1 MVTNIHNLIAAVSP
15 DIFCDPALKGEV
27 KELAKE
33 SGFLKAAEKAKP
45 RDTTFM
51 DFDSESLKNPF
62 KAPGQKN
69 PIEKHVLIYDAFG
82 EGLEPVY
89 FWILDTLAKFYPTV
103 DKITDTFVASAGSAH
118 FAEMGQRATKM
129 QEEAMKILG
138 TVNQIIRSI
147 MNIIYDLK
155 EFKIRL
161 AHYKGLESKNPHE
174 KKASLLSLKQL
185 WMDTVDLKRSGSSL
199 KGFAVQQGSEYV
211 TLIDA
216 FMVADTLE
224 EVDKLDLNDRVKR
237 IVQQR
242 LPEFLHWV
250 KESESELKKR
260 YSVEKIYLRSQVNAI
275 QLYARWIK
283 PYLNAAR
290 ALEQNATPTAAL
302 VSTFNTS
309 LLELTLLAQGKY
321 DPNED
326 VQSGNLPG
334 MVSKAQ
340 KRAYSP
346 LLVVEFKFRTAPE
359 RLQQQGYGFRGRV
372 EMTFTS
378 YALNDE
384 EIKLLK
390 KELEKDDIGAVL
402 GLIKGATEES
412 LEKLQADIDDFLNE
426 DEEKKE
432 EKKKE
437 ESDDSNPFAA
447 LFSWKSSKKEKKDEK
462 KKEELKEVKPD
473 SDVEKALRSQSIIG
487 ARKLCF
493 TFYELYKKLHGM
505 LSFP

>member
-185 WMDTVDLKRSGSSL
+185 
-199 KGFAVQQGSEYV
+199 
-211 TLIDA
+211 
-216 FMVADTLE
+216 
-224 EVDKLDLNDRVKR
+224 DLNDRVKR

-321 DPNED
+321 DPNDD